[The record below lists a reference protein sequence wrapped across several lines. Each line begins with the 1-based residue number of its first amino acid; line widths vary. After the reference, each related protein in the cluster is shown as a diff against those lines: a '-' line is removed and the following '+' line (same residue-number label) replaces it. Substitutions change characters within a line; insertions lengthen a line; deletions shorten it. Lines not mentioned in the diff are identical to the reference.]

1 MAHHIL
7 AVTDNGVDGG
17 NLWHMDLDADAVFGD
32 VKIMTGGLPPWRPRK
47 IVDSACAVDS
57 EGNLHVLVVTDNGQ
71 LWHTVRA
78 QNREW
83 TPISTTT
90 RTSWGE
96 VGEHLRFPGGKIKA
110 VAAYTKGRNL
120 HLLATADNQKWWHV
134 IRKSKSDVAIHV
146 GGTWVSPSGTPNKF
160 FEEVEF
166 LGQAKGQ
173 QFLTLVS
180 V

>member
-1 MAHHIL
+1 MAHHIF
-7 AVTDNGVDGG
+7 AVTDNDVGGG
-17 NLWHMDLDADAVFGD
+17 NLWHMDLDADTVFGD
-32 VKIMTGGLPPWRPRK
+32 VKVMTGGLPPWRPRK
-47 IVDSACAVDS
+47 IVDSACAGDS
-57 EGNLHVLVVTDNGQ
+57 GGNLHVLVVTDNGQ

-78 QNREW
+78 KDRDW
-83 TPISTTT
+83 TPISETTG
-90 RTSWGE
+90 TSWGE

-110 VAAYTKGRNL
+110 VAAYTKGRDL
-120 HLLATADNQKWWHV
+120 HLLATADNRKWWRV
-134 IRKSKSDVAIHV
+134 IRTPDGNQPIHKA
-146 GGTWVSPSGTPNKF
+146 GSWVSPLGTPNKF